1 MQSSPVIAFHT
12 LGCKLNQAES
22 EMLASKAV
30 EAGYR
35 IGGRNNAD
43 IHVINTCTVTHIAD
57 RKSRHL
63 VRMLRKQ
70 NPDTLIIVTG
80 CYAERGSRE
89 LLRAGADFTVDN
101 EGKMQIMELVNSAAL
116 PRFEG
121 TTEYNDAEQEARI
134 RSFLK
139 IQDGCN
145 DYCSYCI
152 VPLVRTKIYS
162 VPAAEV
168 IDTVNRRVSDGYK
181 EVVLTGTKI
190 GTYRDGDIDLYRL
203 VQQILADTEIERL
216 HLSSLQPQEISEEML
231 TLWQNP
237 RMYRHFHLALQS
249 GSEAVLKRMKRRYS
263 LTDYTEVVS
272 LIRRAV
278 PDASIT
284 TDIMVG
290 FPGEDD
296 AEFEESYRFCRDM
309 EFADFHVFTY
319 SSRPGIAASTMDGQV
334 TNIIKKER
342 SNRMLDLARESS
354 GKFRERFLG
363 QSRMVLWEN
372 EESKGKGLYSGL
384 TDNYIRVFTQSEQVL
399 TNNLLPV
406 RLVGLWE
413 NGLMGEL
420 TW

>member
-1 MQSSPVIAFHT
+1 MQSPPVIAFHT

-22 EMLASKAV
+22 EILACEAV

-63 VRMLRKQ
+63 VRMLRRQ
-70 NPDTLIIVTG
+70 NPDALIIVTG
-80 CYAERGSRE
+80 CYAERDARE
-89 LLRAGADFTVDN
+89 LLRAGADYAADN
-101 EGKMQIMELVNSAAL
+101 EGKMQVMELVNSAVL
-116 PRFEG
+116 PRSDG
-121 TTEYNDAEQEARI
+121 ITEYNDSRQDARI

-145 DYCSYCI
+145 DYCAYCI
-152 VPLVRTKIYS
+152 VPLVRSTRYS
-162 VPAAEV
+162 VPVAEV
-168 IDTVNRRVSDGYK
+168 LDTVNRRVSDGYK

-190 GTYRDGDIDLYRL
+190 GAYRDRDIDLNRL

-216 HLSSLQPQEISEEML
+216 HLSSLQPQEISRDML
-231 TLWQNP
+231 ALWQNP

-263 LTDYTEVVS
+263 LADYANVVS
-272 LIRRAV
+272 LVRQAV
-278 PDASIT
+278 PDASVT

-290 FPGEDD
+290 FPGESD

-309 EFADFHVFTY
+309 EFADIHVFSY
-319 SSRPGIAASTMDGQV
+319 SSRPGTAAAAMDGQV
-334 TNIIKKER
+334 ADKIKKER

-354 GKFRERFLG
+354 IKFRERFLG
-363 QSRMVLWEN
+363 QTRTVLWEN
-372 EESKGKGLYSGL
+372 EESKRQGLYSGL
-384 TDNYIRVFTQSEQVL
+384 TDNYIRVFAESERIL
-399 TNNLLPV
+399 TNSLLPV
-406 RLVGLWE
+406 RLVGLCK
-413 NGLMGEL
+413 NGLKGEL
-420 TW
+420 S